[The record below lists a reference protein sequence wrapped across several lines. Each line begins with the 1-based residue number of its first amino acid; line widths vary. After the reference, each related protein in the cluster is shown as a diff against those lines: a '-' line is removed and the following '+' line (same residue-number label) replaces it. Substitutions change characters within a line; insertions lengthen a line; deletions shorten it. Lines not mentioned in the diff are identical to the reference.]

1 MQPVGVEH
9 GREVKSPF
17 QILCGVIH
25 PFELFMSNYLL
36 AAIGINTVL
45 VSVLQTQGCN
55 NNQKAVFLS
64 GFVAES
70 LWDFLQHMHLF
81 Y

>member
-1 MQPVGVEH
+1 MQSVGVEH

-17 QILCGVIH
+17 QIRCGVIH
-25 PFELFMSNYLL
+25 PFELFLSSYLL
-36 AAIGINTVL
+36 AAIEINTVL

-55 NNQKAVFLS
+55 DNQKAAFLS

-70 LWDFLQHMHLF
+70 LWDFSQHMHLF

>member
-1 MQPVGVEH
+1 MQPVGVGH

-36 AAIGINTVL
+36 DAIGINMVL
-45 VSVLQTQGCN
+45 VSVLRTQGCN
-55 NNQKAVFLS
+55 DNQKAAFLS

>member
-1 MQPVGVEH
+1 
-9 GREVKSPF
+9 
-17 QILCGVIH
+17 
-25 PFELFMSNYLL
+25 MSNYLL
-36 AAIGINTVL
+36 AAIGINTIL
-45 VSVLQTQGCN
+45 VSILQTQGCN
-55 NNQKAVFLS
+55 DNQKAVFLS

>member
-1 MQPVGVEH
+1 
-9 GREVKSPF
+9 
-17 QILCGVIH
+17 
-25 PFELFMSNYLL
+25 MSNYLL
-36 AAIGINTVL
+36 DAIGINTVL
-45 VSVLQTQGCN
+45 VSVLRTQGCN
-55 NNQKAVFLS
+55 DNQKAAFLS